1 MDVPCKDCTERHL
14 HCHGECDKYKAFVEW
29 NEERLAKKREA
40 VNMRN
45 FHIERKMRNVERKR
59 RRTAPPTKA

>member
-1 MDVPCKDCTERHL
+1 MDVPCKDCAERHL
-14 HCHGECDKYKAFVEW
+14 HCHGECDKYKEFSAW

-40 VNMRN
+40 VSMRN

-59 RRTAPPTKA
+59 RRTTPHTKA